1 MLVEGDL
8 MKICGLQK
16 LTLLD
21 YPEKVA
27 CTVFTDG
34 CDFRCPFCHNK
45 ALVINSGEN
54 QTIDE
59 TEIFKFLEK
68 RVGIL
73 DGVCIT
79 GGEPL
84 LQQGIIEFI
93 HKMKNMGFTVKLDT
107 NGSSPTLLK
116 KLCEEK
122 LIDYVAMDIKNSIA
136 EYPKTIGIENYDTQ
150 YIEESAE
157 FLMSDI
163 VPYEFR
169 TTVVRE
175 LHSSQDFEQIADW
188 LKNASRYYLQTFQD
202 SENVIQPGLSG
213 CSKTEMEVFSKILKK
228 TMQSVELRGV

>member
-1 MLVEGDL
+1 

-27 CTVFTDG
+27 CTIFTCG

-45 ALVINSGEN
+45 TLVINSEEN
-54 QTIDE
+54 HMIE
-59 TEIFKFLEK
+59 EAEIFKFLEK

-84 LQQGIIEFI
+84 LQHGIIAFI
-93 HKMKNMGFTVKLDT
+93 TKVKKMGFAVKLDT
-107 NGSSPTLLK
+107 NGSSPVLLK
-116 KLCEEK
+116 KLCNEK

-136 EYPKTIGIENYDTQ
+136 EYPKTIGIKNYDTR

-157 FLMSDI
+157 FLMAEVI
-163 VPYEFR
+163 PYEFR

-175 LHSSQDFEQIADW
+175 LHGSKDFEEIAGW

-213 CSKTEMEVFSKILKK
+213 YSKVEMEVFSGILRR
-228 TMQSVELRGV
+228 TMKFVGLRGV

>member
-1 MLVEGDL
+1 

-21 YPEKVA
+21 FPEKVA
-27 CTVFTDG
+27 CTIFTCG

-45 ALVINSGEN
+45 ALVIKSERNPI
-54 QTIDE
+54 IDE
-59 TEIFKFLEK
+59 AEIFKFLEK

-84 LQQGIIEFI
+84 LQQGIIAFI
-93 HKMKNMGFTVKLDT
+93 AKVKKMGFVVKLDT
-107 NGSSPTLLK
+107 NGSSPILLK
-116 KLCEEK
+116 KLCEEN
-122 LIDYVAMDIKNSIA
+122 LIDYVAMDIKNSLA
-136 EYPKTIGIENYDTQ
+136 EYSKTIGIDHYDTRH
-150 YIEESAE
+150 IEESAA
-157 FLMSDI
+157 FLMTDV

-175 LHSSQDFEQIADW
+175 LHSSQDFEEIAGW

-213 CSKTEMEVFSKILKK
+213 YSKVEMEVFSGILMK
-228 TMQSVELRGV
+228 TMKSVKLRGV